1 MKKFTL
7 SLFLCC
13 TLLNAEEDIFRN
25 NTNETDLTNSFEHGK
40 ENNNLIPAK
49 SDSLESFKEQENKE
63 KAKQLMD
70 LKALQ
75 SVYFLKIENC
85 KTIISMSCMWQ
96 ATPTKSAYAMR

>member
-7 SLFLCC
+7 SLFLYC
-13 TLLNAEEDIFRN
+13 TLLSAEEDIFRN
-25 NTNETDLTNSFEHGK
+25 NTNETDPTSSFEHGK

-70 LKALQ
+70 LKALPKTNA
-75 SVYFLKIENC
+75 LKPLAFSYGDTRRNAFRRANME
-85 KTIISMSCMWQ
+85 
-96 ATPTKSAYAMR
+96 

>member
-7 SLFLCC
+7 SLFLYCA
-13 TLLNAEEDIFRN
+13 LLSAEEDIFRN
-25 NTNETDLTNSFEHGK
+25 NTNETDPTSSFEHGK

-75 SVYFLKIENC
+75 SVYFSKIENC
-85 KTIISMSCMWQ
+85 KTIISMSYMWQ